1 MYTYI
6 YIYLNPRTQLAF
18 CLEYHSIIIRSHQSP
33 INHSQSRINLLHRRL
48 VQSQICILIVS
59 IDPNVII
66 DYILEIIILF
76 FLFFSFS
83 YTYSVAS
90 VCKFLFS
97 PLSLPPMY
105 SGSFFGTMVEK
116 SRNSLSRTDIFH
128 NAVSSS
134 SQIYQHPTVRC
145 IAVICGRKKVECF
158 FVFFFF
164 FWQHCSD
171 WFDCVICYL
180 WLIRCHKCLLQ
191 IVEMTIFR
199 SFFLKQIDNF

>member
-6 YIYLNPRTQLAF
+6 YIYLNPRTQPAF

-59 IDPNVII
+59 RSKRNNRLHIRN
-66 DYILEIIILF
+66 YYSF
-76 FLFFSFS
+76 FSFLFFFVL
-83 YTYSVAS
+83 TYSVAT
-90 VCKFLFS
+90 VCKFFSFLTVISSSHVQWLFFW
-97 PLSLPPMY
+97 Y
-105 SGSFFGTMVEK
+105 DGREIEE
-116 SRNSLSRTDIFH
+116 LSRTVFH
-128 NAVSSS
+128 NTVSSS

-145 IAVICGRKKVECF
+145 IAVICGREKVECF

-171 WFDCVICYL
+171 QFDCVICYL
-180 WLIRCHKCLLQ
+180 QLI
-191 IVEMTIFR
+191 M
-199 SFFLKQIDNF
+199 SFANR

>member
-33 INHSQSRINLLHRRL
+33 INHSQSRINLLYRRL

-66 DYILEIIILF
+66 DYMLEIIILF

-83 YTYSVAS
+83 YSLTLWQLFVNF
-90 VCKFLFS
+90 FLFS

-145 IAVICGRKKVECF
+145 IAVICGREKVECF

-164 FWQHCSD
+164 FGNTAAIGSIVL
-171 WFDCVICYL
+171 FVICG
-180 WLIRCHKCLLQ
+180 
-191 IVEMTIFR
+191 
-199 SFFLKQIDNF
+199 